1 MPERPDL
8 EYVLPKLDEA
18 LRGATIRAVR
28 VKKPVVL
35 RVAIAGGFEANV
47 VGRRI
52 VRIWR
57 RAHFVMFE
65 LEGPDPMVEMAI
77 APMLAGR
84 FVVAADAKSKST
96 GDLAVAFAFDDGR
109 ELRYR
114 DDVQMGKVYVF
125 PAGEWKHAPGLETV
139 GVDVLDAKKF
149 TRAAFRKLAKTRR
162 DQAKVFLMD
171 KSALDA
177 MGNAYADEVLWAAKI
192 HPKTFVRSLDEAELD
207 TLHDAIVEVLSNARS
222 VIAKRA
228 PPLDEKIRDFLSVR
242 NREGDPCPRCGTKIR
257 AAGVHGHDAFFCP
270 TCQQE
275 TRRAGIVDWRKL
287 PGRGE

>member
-8 EYVLPKLDEA
+8 EYVLPRLDEA
-18 LRGATIRAVR
+18 LRGTTITGAR

-35 RVAIAGGFEANV
+35 RVAIAGGLEANI
-47 VGRRI
+47 VGRTIER
-52 VRIWR
+52 VWR
-57 RAHFVMFE
+57 RAHFAMFE
-65 LEGPDPMVEMAI
+65 FRGEPPVEMAI

-84 FVVAADAKSKST
+84 FVVVDANQKSP
-96 GDLAVAFAFDDGR
+96 GDLAVAFALSDGR

-125 PAGEWKHAPGLETV
+125 RAGEWKHAPGLEHV

-149 TRAAFRKLAKTRR
+149 TRAAFKKLARTRR

-177 MGNAYADEVLWAAKI
+177 MGNAYADEILWEAKI
-192 HPKTFVRSLDEAELD
+192 HPKTWVKSLTDEDLN
-207 TLHDAIVEVLSNARS
+207 TLHDAIVSVLTNARD

-242 NREGDPCPRCGTKIR
+242 NREGDPCPRCGTRIR

-275 TRRAGIVDWRKL
+275 TRRGGIVDWRKL
-287 PGRGE
+287 PPK